1 MMMKDGVLDFEK
13 AIEIQARVEL
23 GIQDSALR
31 EAQKGDWS
39 LLAGHIR
46 HGGRITPQMRP
57 FLADVLDGKRK
68 RPNKKISKGRT
79 ESRNVMLLSY
89 VAQARRHG
97 EKDWLAKAEEIFR
110 LSGRH
115 IQKILKNER
124 EGSNEK
130 LVLAEPE
137 KFEEQ
142 ISSFLGTEF
151 KDSPFQRAG
160 RGADY
165 RRTAQPPSLYES
177 AAREVARVRQG
188 GVVKYALSATA
199 LAPYVGFPTRETV
212 KWEDLPKDHPED
224 QPSQPL

>member
-1 MMMKDGVLDFEK
+1 MKDDVLDFEELIK
-13 AIEIQARVEL
+13 IQARVEL

-39 LLAGHIR
+39 LFAGHIR
-46 HGGRITPQMRP
+46 HGGRITPQMRQ

-68 RPNKKISKGRT
+68 RPKKKISKGAT
-79 ESRNVMLLSY
+79 EFRNVMLISY
-89 VAQARRHG
+89 VSQARRRG
-97 EKDWLAKAEEIFR
+97 DKDWLAKAEEIFR
-110 LSGRH
+110 LTGRH

-124 EGSNEK
+124 GGGNEK

-160 RGADY
+160 RGDDY

-188 GVVKYALSATA
+188 SVPKYTLRAMA

-212 KWEDLPKDHPED
+212 KWDDLPKDQAED

>member
-1 MMMKDGVLDFEK
+1 MKDGVLDFEK
-13 AIEIQARVEL
+13 AIKIQARMEL
-23 GIQDSALR
+23 QIQDWALR
-31 EAQKGDWS
+31 DAQKGDWS
-39 LLAGHIR
+39 VLAGHIR
-46 HGGRITPQMRP
+46 HGARITPQMRS

-68 RPNKKISKGRT
+68 RPRKKISKGRT
-79 ESRNVMLLSY
+79 EFRNVMLLSY

-97 EKDWLAKAEEIFR
+97 EKGWLAKAEEIIR
-110 LSGRH
+110 RTGRH
-115 IQKILKNER
+115 IQRLLQNEQG
-124 EGSNEK
+124 GSNEK

-137 KFEEQ
+137 KYEEQ

-160 RGADY
+160 RGDDY

-188 GVVKYALSATA
+188 GVPKYTLSATA

-212 KWEDLPKDHPED
+212 KWDDLPKDQAED
-224 QPSQPL
+224 QPAQPL

>member
-1 MMMKDGVLDFEK
+1 MKDGVLDFEK

-68 RPNKKISKGRT
+68 RPNKKMSKG
-79 ESRNVMLLSY
+79 SNVFRNVMLISY

-115 IQKILKNER
+115 IQRLLKNEKG
-124 EGSNEK
+124 GSNEK
-130 LVLAEPE
+130 LVLVERE
-137 KFEEQ
+137 QFEEQ

-177 AAREVARVRQG
+177 AAREVSSGAPG
-188 GVVKYALSATA
+188 GVPKYTLSATA

-212 KWEDLPKDHPED
+212 KWDDLLKDQAED

>member
-1 MMMKDGVLDFEK
+1 MKDDVLDFEELIK
-13 AIEIQARVEL
+13 IQARVEL
-23 GIQDSALR
+23 GIQGSALR
-31 EAQKGDWS
+31 EAQKGDCS
-39 LLAGHIR
+39 LFAGHIR
-46 HGGRITPQMRP
+46 HGGRITPQMRE

-68 RPNKKISKGRT
+68 RPKKKISKGVT
-79 ESRNVMLLSY
+79 ESRNVMLISF
-89 VAQARRHG
+89 AQARRRG

-110 LSGRH
+110 LTGRH

-124 EGSNEK
+124 GGDNEK